1 MSYTELR
8 QYVRVRPESTFAV
21 VLARHSHSG
30 TFAVE
35 NLSVGGALLVG
46 ELALVDG
53 EVIKLLLELGGNPIV
68 VSGQVVRVAK
78 PSGDRRRVAV
88 AFREVSPS
96 SQGRIQASVVNTLQR
111 QRAASPPL
119 VLVFAERVDVRKALE
134 RDLAALGVHSLAAA
148 TSLEGV
154 RQLEDVS
161 LRFETVIV
169 DAELDPE
176 VDVVSYVIRAHPQ
189 IRRILLSDQEL
200 VRARETASGR
210 VHAGLG
216 ARWSEAELV
225 GVLGRD

>member
-1 MSYTELR
+1 
-8 QYVRVRPESTFAV
+8 V

-35 NLSVGGALLVG
+35 SLSVGGALLVG

-53 EVIKLLLELGGNPIV
+53 EVIKVLLELGGNPIV
-68 VSGQVVRVAK
+68 VSGQVVRVVE
-78 PSGDRRRVAV
+78 PSEGGRRVAV

-96 SQGRIQASVVNTLQR
+96 SQSRLQASVVNALQR
-111 QRAASPPL
+111 RRAASPSL
-119 VLVFAERVDVRKALE
+119 VLVFAERIEIRKALE
-134 RDLAALGVHSLAAA
+134 RDLAGLGIHSLAAA
-148 TSLEGV
+148 TSLEGI
-154 RQLEDVS
+154 RQLDDVS

-176 VDVVSYVIRAHPQ
+176 VDVVSYVIRAHPG

-210 VHAGLG
+210 VHAGLA

-225 GVLGRD
+225 SVLGRD

>member
-1 MSYTELR
+1 M
-8 QYVRVRPESTFAV
+8 

-35 NLSVGGALLVG
+35 SLSVGGALLVG

-53 EVIKLLLELGGNPIV
+53 EVIKVLLELGGNPIV
-68 VSGQVVRVAK
+68 VSGQVVRVVE
-78 PSGDRRRVAV
+78 PSEGGRRVAV

-96 SQGRIQASVVNTLQR
+96 SQSRLQASVVNALQR
-111 QRAASPPL
+111 RRAASPSL
-119 VLVFAERVDVRKALE
+119 VLVFAERIEIRKALE
-134 RDLAALGVHSLAAA
+134 RDLAGLGIHSLAAA
-148 TSLEGV
+148 TSLEGI
-154 RQLEDVS
+154 RQLDDVS

-176 VDVVSYVIRAHPQ
+176 VDVVSYVIRAHPG

-210 VHAGLG
+210 VHAGLA

-225 GVLGRD
+225 SVLGRD